1 MQKLLDL
8 RVSLAH
14 SESNLTAIQQ
24 KICIAIGRCC
34 HFRFLWG
41 KNYCGLLLT
50 YTDRPYSLYAWH
62 SDYNKHGK
70 CVIIAIVVP
79 NIFLMSIYT
88 LLCYIFLRIL
98 LCLFKRC
105 FAPAFCANCSVELF
119 FVFYDKSSVFTFGS
133 GKWLWYRNVNQN
145 LVAAKQMKWNRSNC
159 CTESWCAWLLAA

>member
-8 RVSLAH
+8 RGVLAH

-24 KICIAIGRCC
+24 EICIAIGRCC
-34 HFRFLWG
+34 HFAFYESKIIRGF
-41 KNYCGLLLT
+41 LLT

-70 CVIIAIVVP
+70 CVIVAIVFP

-88 LLCYIFLRIL
+88 LLCYIFLRRL
-98 LCLFKRC
+98 LCFFKRF

-133 GKWLWYRNVNQN
+133 GKWL
-145 LVAAKQMKWNRSNC
+145 
-159 CTESWCAWLLAA
+159 